1 MQRLARYPLEKAK
14 TIMKMMYKASWANHT
29 GRWRRGWTLHSMKR
43 GTKTTRRPT
52 MTGSHTLSLP
62 GWGGTR
68 DINYRDRLYSFVNVL
83 HHVFKENKKQ
93 TLREAEWDFVTGW

>member
-1 MQRLARYPLEKAK
+1 
-14 TIMKMMYKASWANHT
+14 
-29 GRWRRGWTLHSMKR
+29 
-43 GTKTTRRPT
+43 